1 MDGLLLKVVHPKLKK
16 GGLEA
21 KTYMFIRRI
30 WGGQVRPSICAQ
42 AWGRLFRLQEVSF
55 LDQGWPLDAL
65 FLNVVH
71 PKRENGRLEAKICI
85 FISRTRD
92 GQVRPTICA
101 QAWEKLFRLQE
112 A

>member
-21 KTYMFIRRI
+21 KTSIFIRRI

-42 AWGRLFRLQEVSF
+42 AWGRLFRLQEASF

-71 PKRENGRLEAKICI
+71 PKPNEGGLSTK
-85 FISRTRD
+85 T
-92 GQVRPTICA
+92 
-101 QAWEKLFRLQE
+101 
-112 A
+112 